1 MNPSLAIG
9 VLALAIAL
17 PASAAEPPCS
27 GSEYHQ
33 FDFWIG
39 RWEVYSGDK
48 LVGENRIERIS
59 QGCALLET
67 WRNARGIEGRSI
79 NAYDAPSKRWRQFW
93 AGGDGGVLRLEGGL
107 VGAEMVLEGTSPDAA
122 TGRDVAQRITYTPLP
137 DGTMRQHWQAAD
149 GKGGWTTSFD
159 GSYRRAEA
167 LQP

>member
-1 MNPSLAIG
+1 MHANHYIVALLLA
-9 VLALAIAL
+9 AAM
-17 PASAAEPPCS
+17 PASAAEAQCA
-27 GSEYHQ
+27 GAEYRD

-39 RWEVYSGDK
+39 KWDVYSGDK
-48 LVGENRIERIS
+48 RVGENRIERIS

-67 WRNARGIEGRSI
+67 WRNARGVEGRSI
-79 NAYDAPSKRWRQFW
+79 NAYDAGAKRWRQFW

-107 VGAEMVLEGTSPDAA
+107 VDGAMVLEGMSPDAS
-122 TGRDVAQRITYTPLP
+122 GKDVAQRITWTPMP
-137 DGTMRQHWQAAD
+137 DGTVRQHWEAAD